1 MLSDLLVIYVLHFIN
16 EKKINPP
23 LLVSQVLVPSAGI
36 RGFLDATEF
45 GTWLKYVRR
54 GRPERQNV
62 RHVLLAGQIF
72 YEACRDIRPEEELCL
87 GEREPIQLD
96 GGGGGDVGG
105 GGGRDGDHKGADL
118 EDEEDDEELDPEDN
132 GVKCLVCD
140 KIFPDVYV

>member
-1 MLSDLLVIYVLHFIN
+1 
-16 EKKINPP
+16 
-23 LLVSQVLVPSAGI
+23 VPSAGI
-36 RGFLDATEF
+36 RGFLDATDF

-54 GRPERQNV
+54 GRADRQNV

-72 YEACRDIRPEEELCL
+72 YEACRDIRPQEELCL

-96 GGGGGDVGG
+96 GGGESGGSRHSGGGDP
-105 GGGRDGDHKGADL
+105 KGADL
-118 EDEEDDEELDPEDN
+118 EDEEDDEEQDPEDN

>member
-1 MLSDLLVIYVLHFIN
+1 M
-16 EKKINPP
+16 KKKLIH
-23 LLVSQVLVPSAGI
+23 LFLSQVLVPSAGI

-105 GGGRDGDHKGADL
+105 GGVGRDGDHKGVDL

>member
-1 MLSDLLVIYVLHFIN
+1 M
-16 EKKINPP
+16 
-23 LLVSQVLVPSAGI
+23 PSAGI

-96 GGGGGDVGG
+96 GGGDVGGG

>member
-1 MLSDLLVIYVLHFIN
+1 
-16 EKKINPP
+16 
-23 LLVSQVLVPSAGI
+23 VPSAGI

-96 GGGGGDVGG
+96 GGGGDVGGG
-105 GGGRDGDHKGADL
+105 GGGRDGDHKGVDL